1 MTSVDTNVSN
11 YTLSEL
17 MSIISVEDF
26 DENEIIEKTNDL
38 TNKFKHKNPRLA
50 VFFQAIQSQLLQFSE
65 NLQYETD
72 NTDSNDNDE
81 WSNDVEKLLT
91 IIHDKSIELST
102 VHKEKYIK
110 LKRTADNFK
119 IPIIV
124 MSSIATFFNFG
135 LQPYLSQ
142 QTIAII
148 CSSLTFVV
156 TMLGTIELYLQVNK
170 HMELEFN
177 ISKDLY
183 INAIDIYKILN
194 LDKEHR
200 PADPLHFLN
209 ERYDIFKQIIAKSD
223 IMPDNILPVIIKSCK
238 FRDIKL
244 NLNKD
249 VNSNI

>member
-1 MTSVDTNVSN
+1 MEETDTNTN
-11 YTLSEL
+11 INTIET
-17 MSIISVEDF
+17 II
-26 DENEIIEKTNDL
+26 NIPTNTD
-38 TNKFKHKNPRLA
+38 N
-50 VFFQAIQSQLLQFSE
+50 
-65 NLQYETD
+65 TD

-249 VNSNI
+249 VNRNIYINNSNI

>member
-1 MTSVDTNVSN
+1 MEESNTNIN
-11 YTLSEL
+11 
-17 MSIISVEDF
+17 IIRETKL
-26 DENEIIEKTNDL
+26 NIPNIPTH
-38 TNKFKHKNPRLA
+38 NKNNKDN
-50 VFFQAIQSQLLQFSE
+50 
-65 NLQYETD
+65 NTD
-72 NTDSNDNDE
+72 NTDNDNTDNDNTDNTDNDE
-81 WSNDVEKLLT
+81 WSDDLEKLLT

-124 MSSIATFFNFG
+124 MSSVATFFNFG

-200 PADPLHFLN
+200 PAVPLHFLN

-244 NLNKD
+244 SLNKD
-249 VNSNI
+249 KNKDENKDENKNENRYVNRYVNRYTDVSKV

>member
-1 MTSVDTNVSN
+1 MEESATN
-11 YTLSEL
+11 TIET
-17 MSIISVEDF
+17 IINIPTNNTYNDNDN
-26 DENEIIEKTNDL
+26 DEW
-38 TNKFKHKNPRLA
+38 A
-50 VFFQAIQSQLLQFSE
+50 
-65 NLQYETD
+65 
-72 NTDSNDNDE
+72 NDE

-102 VHKEKYIK
+102 VHKEKYINLK
-110 LKRTADNFK
+110 LTADKFK

-124 MSSIATFFNFG
+124 MSSVATFFNFG

-142 QTIAII
+142 QIIAII
-148 CSSLTFVV
+148 CSSLTFAV

-194 LDKEHR
+194 LDKAHR

-244 NLNKD
+244 SLNKD
-249 VNSNI
+249 DKQDERRNTNTNTTRV